1 MKKKFTSI
9 KNKDYHKNKRT
20 KKNLQLKG
28 GSHRDNSAEKNIYNL
43 NVTEEEKREYGDKYL
58 LKMPSIWIL
67 LQQEGALINDIVKL
81 KSDTYGDIG
90 GSSQDEVIKFIS
102 AQPEIMQ
109 EVGRKS
115 TPAKYRIEYR
125 KNRVELTLVLDIIN
139 QKTVELPDYSG
150 MNLSQ
155 RLAVVVD
162 LMSHE
167 GDTICKFAK
176 LMMDILRIQENL
188 IELSKI
194 KTVLEEKGKGGSVSK
209 KPSLQVPKIVLPA
222 SNIQDT
228 LKLPKFLAEGRPKFG
243 ARKGFHQGQFYS
255 GKSSRK
261 MDYIGTNYELVPKL
275 VDGDFQNRRFLL
287 ETMNPRDI
295 FLIDFDYPCLDS
307 KKPNRTKLSVYRSSG
322 TSYSAEQ
329 KNLISPF
336 CGKALQRIDT
346 LAANQKK
353 HYQDTVFRK
362 ILIFCGSILF
372 PEVYEDKKSFLP
384 SGKKGIV
391 LNYQYSEWL
400 RLFEESKVHYT
411 WFIKFSN
418 FFYYENAGQLYIQK
432 TYAPYQKWS
441 GKEQLYNFLG
451 KQFIESG
458 IDKRKMFKLGDCI
471 QIKEYAKPLNII
483 EMKTATTPNKKTIES
498 FKSIF
503 YNRYFANEELFS
515 LRNMGDFP
523 YKNKEIRDSEM
534 NQQIKDQNIFG
545 INLYETGLEEISN
558 STQGDK
564 TNENIN
570 LKIMAYL
577 YECFYYYDFE
587 QHPIST
593 ISDLE
598 EVLRLN
604 GKFETIE
611 FDVDTDENLYDCL
624 NFPELER
631 AILTLREVGLEIG
644 EGHGEKYGGTIFYST
659 MKLPLVEN
667 IKENP

>member
-20 KKNLQLKG
+20 KKKLQLKG
-28 GSHRDNSAEKNIYNL
+28 GSHMDN
-43 NVTEEEKREYGDKYL
+43 EEKREYGDKYL
-58 LKMPSIWIL
+58 LKMPSIWDL
-67 LQQEGALINDIVKL
+67 LQEEGVLINDIVKL
-81 KSDTYGDIG
+81 KSNTYRDIG
-90 GSSQDEVIKFIS
+90 GSSQDEVIKFIL

-194 KTVLEEKGKGGSVSK
+194 KTVLEEKGKGSK
-209 KPSLQVPKIVLPA
+209 KPSLQVPKIVLPS

-228 LKLPKFLAEGRPKFG
+228 LKLPIEGRPKFG

-307 KKPNRTKLSVYRSSG
+307 NKDNRNKLSVYRSSG

-372 PEVYEDKKSFLP
+372 PEVYQDKIKFLP

-391 LNYQYSEWL
+391 LSYQYSEWL

-432 TYAPYQKWS
+432 TFAPYQEWS

-483 EMKTATTPNKKTIES
+483 EMKTPATPNKKTIES

-534 NQQIKDQNIFG
+534 NQQIGDQNIFG
-545 INLYETGLEEISN
+545 INLYEKGLQEISN
-558 STQGDK
+558 PTQVEK
-564 TNENIN
+564 LNENIN

-598 EVLRLN
+598 EVLRLK

-624 NFPELER
+624 NFSELER
-631 AILTLREVGLEIG
+631 AILTLIEVGKEIG
-644 EGHGEKYGGTIFYST
+644 ERHGEKYGGTIFYNT

-667 IKENP
+667 INENP